1 MVGLSVILITFN
13 EEKKIGRCIASVQA
27 VADEIIVVDSFSTD
41 GTKAIAE
48 EMGAKVIQRA
58 FQGYGEQKN
67 AGMGMASHDFV
78 LFIDADEFL
87 SDTLKNSISKEKK
100 KGFSGDGY
108 TMNRLNNYCGKW
120 IHYGSWYPDQKLR
133 IINRHKGRWNNHI
146 VHEGLDMEPS
156 LRIYQLKGNLQH
168 HAYTSFEEHIEKNN
182 RYSKLSAQLL
192 FEKGKRG
199 QGYKIVINPFWAFLK
214 SYILMFGFLDGFY
227 GFVIAI
233 NIAHLTFLKYIKL
246 YQLQQQK
253 TS

>member
-1 MVGLSVILITFN
+1 MAGLSVVLITHN
-13 EEKKIGRCIASVQA
+13 EEKKVGRCIASVKP
-27 VADEIIVVDSFSTD
+27 VADEIIVMDSFSTD
-41 GTKAIAE
+41 GTGTIAR
-48 EMGAKVIQRA
+48 EMGARFYQREWT
-58 FQGYGEQKN
+58 GYGDQKN
-67 AGMGMASHDFV
+67 AGMALAVHDHI

-87 SDTLKNSISKEKK
+87 SETLRHSIEKEKS

-108 TMNRLNNYCGKW
+108 TMNRLNSYCGKF

-133 IINRHKGRWNNHI
+133 IIDRKKGHWNNNI
-146 VHEGLDMEPS
+146 VHEGLDMENGV
-156 LRIYQLKGNLQH
+156 RTYHLKGNLLHQ
-168 HAYTSFEEHIEKNN
+168 AYSNFDDHIEKNN

-192 FEKGKRG
+192 FERGKRG

-246 YQLQQQK
+246 YQLQQRK
-253 TS
+253 KS